1 MAPSRNPEDTLNPTD
16 LSEADAR
23 ARLEQIAT
31 LMAEADVAYHQKDDP
46 KISDAQYDA
55 LKAENL
61 ALEAAFPQLIRDDS
75 PSKSVGAAP
84 ASGFARITHA
94 VPMLSLANA
103 FNREDV
109 QGFLDTIMRFLG
121 TDAVPAI
128 VAEPKIDGLSLS
140 ITYISGKLS
149 FAATRGDGQTGED
162 VTANVRTIKDI
173 PNQIDNAPLTMEIR
187 GEVFMTH
194 ENFEKLNASQ
204 AAKDAK
210 TFANPRNGA
219 AGSLR
224 QLDPSITAQRP
235 LSFFAYAWGDLSE
248 PLADTQ
254 SGAIAR
260 MSEMGFK
267 TNPLT
272 KLCQS
277 VDEILDHYDA
287 IATARPDLGY
297 DIDGVVYKVNDLGL
311 QRRLGFRSS
320 TPRWAIAHKFAAET
334 AITELIDIEIQVGRT
349 GAISPVARLKPVT
362 VGGVVVSNATLH
374 NQDYIEGRDSKG
386 AQIRGGRDIR
396 IGDWVTVYRAGDVI
410 PKVADVHLDRRPK
423 SAKPFVFPTLCP
435 ECGSEVVREA
445 GDSVAR
451 CSGGVICPAQQVEKL
466 KHFVARQAF
475 DIEGLGAKQIE
486 AFYTDGWV
494 KEPADIFTLEARFG
508 AGQIKQLQNK
518 DGWGE
523 KSATNLFAAI
533 NEKRNIELNRL
544 IFALGIRHVG
554 ETSAMMLARQYS
566 TWDAFQS
573 AMINATEKTG
583 EDWDQLLGID
593 GVGEVMAHALI
604 DTFHETDVR
613 DAIARLIAHLDVIPV
628 EAPRTEGSKVS
639 GKTVVFTG
647 TLEKMTRAEA
657 KATAEAQGAKVSG
670 SVSAKTDILVAGP
683 GAGSKLKKAEALE
696 VEVMDEDAWLALIS

>member
-1 MAPSRNPEDTLNPTD
+1 
-16 LSEADAR
+16 
-23 ARLEQIAT
+23 
-31 LMAEADVAYHQKDDP
+31 
-46 KISDAQYDA
+46 
-55 LKAENL
+55 
-61 ALEAAFPQLIRDDS
+61 
-75 PSKSVGAAP
+75 
-84 ASGFARITHA
+84 
-94 VPMLSLANA
+94 
-103 FNREDV
+103 
-109 QGFLDTIMRFLG
+109 
-121 TDAVPAI
+121 
-128 VAEPKIDGLSLS
+128 
-140 ITYISGKLS
+140 
-149 FAATRGDGQTGED
+149 
-162 VTANVRTIKDI
+162 
-173 PNQIDNAPLTMEIR
+173 
-187 GEVFMTH
+187 
-194 ENFEKLNASQ
+194 
-204 AAKDAK
+204 
-210 TFANPRNGA
+210 
-219 AGSLR
+219 
-224 QLDPSITAQRP
+224 
-235 LSFFAYAWGDLSE
+235 
-248 PLADTQ
+248 
-254 SGAIAR
+254 
-260 MSEMGFK
+260 
-267 TNPLT
+267 
-272 KLCQS
+272 
-277 VDEILDHYDA
+277 
-287 IATARPDLGY
+287 
-297 DIDGVVYKVNDLGL
+297 
-311 QRRLGFRSS
+311 
-320 TPRWAIAHKFAAET
+320 
-334 AITELIDIEIQVGRT
+334 
-349 GAISPVARLKPVT
+349 
-362 VGGVVVSNATLH
+362 
-374 NQDYIEGRDSKG
+374 
-386 AQIRGGRDIR
+386 
-396 IGDWVTVYRAGDVI
+396 
-410 PKVADVHLDRRPK
+410 
-423 SAKPFVFPTLCP
+423 
-435 ECGSEVVREA
+435 
-445 GDSVAR
+445 
-451 CSGGVICPAQQVEKL
+451 VEKL

-523 KSATNLFAAI
+523 RSATNLFAAI

-683 GAGSKLKKAEALE
+683 GAGSKLKKAEALK